1 MQKESL
7 RKRRRRTRLTTDR
20 VVSRPV
26 GSDNARRDN
35 ADLVPLLQ
43 NRCQASHFERV
54 DDRVG
59 VEKQDERRT
68 CLSPAK
74 VAPVR
79 EAEVVSRLNCE
90 QREVANRLEATVGR
104 GIVDDDDVN
113 PRFAGEP
120 LDTRPELISAV
131 VRDHHDVDIDHDL
144 EPTDEMGR
152 RSRPDPADKWMDERG
167 TQHRLRRGETR
178 ASAAR
183 LSTRAGYRRGA
194 GVPELALIDDAL
206 RHRLLDDL
214 YEPGAF
220 RHHQRLTNRVT
231 QVVGVFPHTAPT
243 VHPSGGVATGSRVA
257 FVHRMPASMWS
268 LPSVIALAVAIGF
281 AAGYIGYRTQITA
294 PTPSETGA
302 PPPTVEAASR
312 TTPKAAS
319 PGKIA
324 APLVPQRAAT
334 SAEGAG
340 RTFAWVAATGVH
352 AYEVQFFRGDKRV
365 LSRRVKAPRLVLPR
379 RWTYA
384 GRNEALRPGSY
395 RWYVWSIR
403 GEPPRRAKK
412 PVVQASFE
420 IVQPG

>member
-1 MQKESL
+1 MNAAHNTVSGVARPAHLRLVSL
-7 RKRRRRTRLTTDR
+7 REPDTDAEQ
-20 VVSRPV
+20 VS
-26 GSDNARRDN
+26 
-35 ADLVPLLQ
+35 
-43 NRCQASHFERV
+43 
-54 DDRVG
+54 
-59 VEKQDERRT
+59 
-68 CLSPAK
+68 
-74 VAPVR
+74 
-79 EAEVVSRLNCE
+79 
-90 QREVANRLEATVGR
+90 
-104 GIVDDDDVN
+104 
-113 PRFAGEP
+113 
-120 LDTRPELISAV
+120 
-131 VRDHHDVDIDHDL
+131 
-144 EPTDEMGR
+144 
-152 RSRPDPADKWMDERG
+152 
-167 TQHRLRRGETR
+167 
-178 ASAAR
+178 
-183 LSTRAGYRRGA
+183 
-194 GVPELALIDDAL
+194 PELALIDDAL

-379 RWTYA
+379 RWTTL
-384 GRNEALRPGSY
+384 GGTRPCVRATY

-403 GEPPRRAKK
+403 GEPPQPRREACCTGFVRDRSTRLTSPTELSSSAACQRAQRTKRPLFPGNSLLPSIVPGRMSRRAAYHPSDNRTGDVPGNGGERLVFRPCARTCGDRRRHRASTKLASIRASSQRAIVPHEGDQIHMRRYRHHVVDASQTLAARLLQAK
-412 PVVQASFE
+412 PGRGCREAPAREPRATGAAANVADRPPHFP
-420 IVQPG
+420 I